1 MATCLVI
8 ARKEIKELIANR
20 NTMFSS
26 LGVALVFAVIY
37 GMSLTGEGSIGGIIS
52 VDGTMFFLSI
62 MLGVF
67 MAYSLTGHVFYKEK
81 TDRIIE
87 TLLSSPATLRQIWL
101 GKVIAVSLVAYTL
114 ALTSVFVLLII
125 TGVRNQEIILPGASV
140 IFHIMVVVPI
150 FIAAFVGLNGVAQ
163 LALGMK
169 ENRLLGFIIFIPLFA
184 GLYGLGFSIGS
195 VTTITWLYTGLVLA
209 GALLLIAVA
218 AFLIRFLSTER
229 IVTSLG

>member
-1 MATCLVI
+1 MIICMVI
-8 ARKEIKELIANR
+8 ARKEIRELLANR
-20 NTMFSS
+20 NTMLTS

-37 GMSLTGEGSIGGIIS
+37 GLSLTEEGSVGGIIS
-52 VDGTMFFLSI
+52 IDGTLFFLSI

-87 TLLSSPATLRQIWL
+87 TLLTSPATLRQIWL
-101 GKVIAVSLVAYTL
+101 GKVLAVSTVSYVLVLIAVA
-114 ALTSVFVLLII
+114 VLLLI
-125 TGVRNQEIILPGASV
+125 TAIRNQGVVLPEAPV
-140 IFHIMVVVPI
+140 IFHIFLVVPV

-184 GLYGLGFSIGS
+184 GLYGLGFSIGA
-195 VTTITWLYTGLVLA
+195 VTTITWLYSGLVLA
-209 GALLLIAVA
+209 GALLLLILA
-218 AFLIRFLSTER
+218 AFIVRFLSTER

>member
-1 MATCLVI
+1 MTTCLVI
-8 ARKEIKELIANR
+8 GRKEIKELLANR
-20 NTMFSS
+20 NTMLTS
-26 LGVALVFAVIY
+26 LGVAIFFALIF
-37 GMSLTGEGSIGGIIS
+37 GLTLTEEGSAGGIIS
-52 VDGTMFFLSI
+52 VDGTLFFLSV

-101 GKVIAVSLVAYTL
+101 GKVMAVSLVAYFL
-114 ALTSVFVLLII
+114 ALIAVLVLM
-125 TGVRNQEIILPGASV
+125 TVTAVRSHTIILPGAPV
-140 IFHIMVVVPI
+140 AAHILIGVPV

-184 GLYGLGFSIGS
+184 GLYGLGFSIGA
-195 VTTITWLYTGLVLA
+195 VTAITWLYSGLVLL
-209 GALLLIAVA
+209 GALLLVGLA
-218 AFLIRFLSTER
+218 AFLVRFLSTER